1 MRIEKHP
8 VLNFQRGEKVI
19 FTFNGREIEGYVG
32 ETIADALHAA
42 GIRELAKSPKMHRS
56 RGLFCA
62 IGNCSSCLMVVDG
75 EPNIRVC
82 VVKVRQGMKVEM
94 QNRKGDLK

>member
-8 VLNFQRGEKVI
+8 VLNFQRGEKI
-19 FTFNGREIEGYVG
+19 FFTFDGREIEGYAG

-42 GIRELAKSPKMHRS
+42 GIRELAKSPELHRS

-82 VVKVRQGMKVEM
+82 VVKVRQGMEVEM
-94 QNRKGDLK
+94 QTRKGDLK